1 MNNKDLLYEAEV
13 KKKVIQEQIIL
24 LRGQYDSQVQ
34 IIALL
39 KEEIEK
45 AEKIKR
51 LAARHGNCGELIHP
65 IETKDKIGL
74 LGGCVIGSKGY
85 ILGRAAVAR
94 KRPVDLDDDFED
106 HVRTADPQTRMR
118 LID

>member
-1 MNNKDLLYEAEV
+1 M

-34 IIALL
+34 VIALL
-39 KEEIEK
+39 KEEHEK
-45 AEKIKR
+45 AEKNKL
-51 LAARHGNCGELIHP
+51 LAVRHKIELAN
-65 IETKDKIGL
+65 ETKNEGNKEK
-74 LGGCVIGSKGY
+74 SKGY
-85 ILGRAAVAR
+85 ILGRATVAR

-106 HVRTADPQTRMR
+106 HVRPADPQKRMK

>member
-1 MNNKDLLYEAEV
+1 MSNDLYEAEV

-24 LRGQYDSQVQ
+24 LRNQYDSQIQ

-45 AEKIKR
+45 KEKVKL
-51 LAARHGNCGELIHP
+51 LAARHKTELANATRDESNR
-65 IETKDKIGL
+65 ETN
-74 LGGCVIGSKGY
+74 KGY
-85 ILGRAAVAR
+85 VLGRAAMIR
-94 KRPVDLDDDFED
+94 KRPINLDDDFD
-106 HVRTADPQTRMR
+106 DVVRTADPQTRMR

>member
-65 IETKDKIGL
+65 IETK
-74 LGGCVIGSKGY
+74 GY

-94 KRPVDLDDDFED
+94 KRPIDLDDDFED

>member
-1 MNNKDLLYEAEV
+1 MSKDLLYEAEV
-13 KKKVIQEQIIL
+13 KKGDPRQI
-24 LRGQYDSQVQ
+24 Q

-45 AEKIKR
+45 TEKAK
-51 LAARHGNCGELIHP
+51 LLVARHNPELAN
-65 IETKDKIGL
+65 TTRDK
-74 LGGCVIGSKGY
+74 VSQDKSKGY
-85 ILGRAAVAR
+85 VLGRAVVAR
-94 KRPVDLDDDFED
+94 KRPVDLDDDFDD